1 MAIYNKIHSAHFV
14 DDTASADVTRM
25 IWLICDDADADYIG
39 GTIIYD
45 FINDTPSV
53 QGIKDL
59 SKVAEIKTAID
70 AIKLARAKD
79 GSYFTANPLPAKEC
93 TYIKR
98 DENYAVVSFQE
109 VYKDQ
114 AASGNGGGNGGY

>member
-1 MAIYNKIHSAHFV
+1 MAIYAKIHNAFFV
-14 DDTASADVTRM
+14 DDAADADVKQ
-25 IWLICDDADADYIG
+25 ILWQICDDADAEYIG
-39 GTIIYD
+39 GSIRYD
-45 FINDTPSV
+45 FVTDTVSV
-53 QGIKDL
+53 QGIRDL

-114 AASGNGGGNGGY
+114 AASGNGGNGGY

>member
-1 MAIYNKIHSAHFV
+1 MAIYVKIHNAFFV
-14 DDTASADVTRM
+14 DDSASADVKS
-25 IWLICDDADADYIG
+25 ILWQICDDADADYIG
-39 GTIIYD
+39 GSIRYD
-45 FINDTPSV
+45 FVNDNVSV

-93 TYIKR
+93 TYIKK
-98 DENYAVVSFQE
+98 DDTDSVVSFQE

-114 AASGNGGGNGGY
+114 ASGNEGGNGGY